1 MVDKE
6 ILTLFDIVQRKEI
19 IPHID
24 AVPSVSPE
32 DYLELVTQ
40 RFSNPKIKDTVRRVA
55 FDGAARHS
63 GFLHPTIRSAIK
75 TKSPIKGLALVEAL
89 WARMCSGIR
98 EDGSIIENNDPQ
110 WDFLSSLSK
119 KSKHD
124 PKIWL
129 TESSIYGDIARNEQ
143 FSSEFSEAL
152 NRIWD
157 KGCRAV
163 LREYCSENN

>member
-1 MVDKE
+1 M
-6 ILTLFDIVQRKEI
+6 
-19 IPHID
+19 
-24 AVPSVSPE
+24 
-32 DYLELVTQ
+32 TQ

-75 TKSPIKGLALVEAL
+75 TNSSITGLALVEAF

-98 EDGSIIENNDPQ
+98 EDGSIIEANDPQ
-110 WDFLSSLSK
+110 WGCLSKLSK

-129 TESSIYGDIARNEQ
+129 TESSIYGDIALNEQ
-143 FSSEFSEAL
+143 FSNEFSNAL
-152 NRIWD
+152 NRIWRD
-157 KGCRAV
+157 GCRTV
-163 LREYCSENN
+163 LREYCSKK